1 MTSRQTVY
9 HAQALGRGLTLLT
22 RVAAAAPSGLTV
34 GELNKMTGYPKST
47 LVRLIAVLEE
57 HGFLY
62 RTDDVPTF
70 RVGHAVHL
78 LAESYRYAADVAAMA
93 SPHLGR
99 LAEAT
104 GQTANLGVI
113 DRGEL
118 LHLCVE
124 EPDRALRFRSA
135 NGSRDEIHATG
146 LGKILLAGLAE
157 TAAKA
162 TLPSSRLVRR
172 TENTITSRSE
182 LMTDVRRS
190 RQRGYAIDDGEGAVG
205 VRCLAVPVASDPSTE
220 RWSAAI
226 SVAGPA
232 AELGAD
238 SSGALLRQ
246 LRQTAGDMLDDS
258 ELMAAVDVYLGDAVV
273 DGRGPDSAAR

>member
-1 MTSRQTVY
+1 MTSKPTVY
-9 HAQALGRGLTLLT
+9 HAQALSRGLTLLT
-22 RVAAAAPSGLTV
+22 RVAAAAQSGLTV
-34 GELNKMTGYPKST
+34 GELNKTTGYPKST

-78 LAESYRYAADVAAMA
+78 LTESYRYTVDVAAMA
-93 SPHLGR
+93 APHLGR
-99 LAEAT
+99 LAETT

-113 DRGEL
+113 DQGAV

-124 EPDRALRFRSA
+124 EPERALRFRSA
-135 NGSRDEIHATG
+135 NGSRDQLHSTG
-146 LGKILLAGLAE
+146 LGKILLAGLEE

-162 TLPSSRLVRR
+162 TLPPSRLVSR

-205 VRCLAVPVASDPSTE
+205 VRCLAVPVAGDPSTE

-226 SVAGPA
+226 SLAGPA
-232 AELGAD
+232 AELSAD
-238 SSGALLRQ
+238 SSGVLLRQ

-258 ELMAAVDVYLGDAVV
+258 ELMAAIDLHL
-273 DGRGPDSAAR
+273 